1 MEANK
6 ISLKTTAVSIAA
18 ILLIE
23 AGFRFA
29 IVGKVVYPLPALGFV
44 RCLESIL
51 LVAIVWRLDKSTGA
65 IGLSRP
71 KMLTGFMRGLIWST
85 CFGIAAGILFMA
97 LIAIGVNALEYLH
110 RANPLSWQH
119 IVVFFIVGGVI
130 GPITEEI
137 FFRGIVFG
145 FLRQWGAV
153 IAIIFSTLIFV
164 FTHPMEGSIPV
175 TQIVGGIVFAT
186 AYEKEQNLMVP
197 ITIHCLGNLAIF
209 SLTIFKGVLY

>member
-6 ISLKTTAVSIAA
+6 ISLKTIAVSIAA

-23 AGFRFA
+23 AGFRFTV
-29 IVGKVVYPLPALGFV
+29 IGKFVLPLPALGIV

-51 LVAIVWRLDKSTGA
+51 LVAIVWWLEKDTGA

-71 KMLTGFMRGLIWST
+71 KILTGFMRGLIWSV
-85 CFGIAAGILFMA
+85 CFGIIAGILFIV
-97 LIAIGVNALEYLH
+97 LIAIGINVLELLH
-110 RANPLSWQH
+110 NPKPSSRLY
-119 IVVFFIVGGVI
+119 IVVFLLVGSVI
-130 GPITEEI
+130 GPIAEEI
-137 FFRGIVFG
+137 FFRGVIYG
-145 FLRQWGAV
+145 FFRQWGAV

-164 FTHPMEGSIPV
+164 FTHPIGGSIPV
-175 TQIVGGIVFAT
+175 TQFVGGIVFAI

-209 SLTIFKGVLY
+209 SLSIFI

>member
-6 ISLKTTAVSIAA
+6 ISLKTTAVSITV

-23 AGFRFA
+23 AGFRSA
-29 IVGKVVYPLPALGFV
+29 NVEKIVYPLAALGFV

-51 LVAIVWRLDKSTGA
+51 LVAIVWWLDKSTGG

-71 KMLTGFMRGLIWST
+71 KMLTGFMRGLIWSA
-85 CFGIAAGILFMA
+85 CFGIAAGILFMI

-110 RANPLSWQH
+110 SAKPLSWQH
-119 IVVFFIVGGVI
+119 IVVFLIVGGVI
-130 GPITEEI
+130 GPIAEEI
-137 FFRGIVFG
+137 FFRGILYG

-164 FTHPMEGSIPV
+164 FTHPTGGSIPV
-175 TQIVGGIVFAT
+175 TQIVGGIVFAI
-186 AYEKEQNLMVP
+186 AYEKEQNIIVP

-209 SLTIFKGVLY
+209 SLTIFL

>member
-1 MEANK
+1 VEANK

-18 ILLIE
+18 ILSIE
-23 AGFRFA
+23 VGFRFA
-29 IVGKVVYPLPALGFV
+29 IFGKAVYPLPALGFV

-51 LVAIVWRLDKSTGA
+51 LIAIVWRLDKSTGA

-85 CFGIAAGILFMA
+85 CFGIAAGILFMV
-97 LIAIGVNALEYLH
+97 LISIGINALEYFH
-110 RANPLSWQH
+110 SAKPLSWQH
-119 IVVFFIVGGVI
+119 IVVFLIVGGII

-137 FFRGIVFG
+137 FFRGIVYG
-145 FLRQWGAV
+145 FLRQWGTV

-164 FTHPMEGSIPV
+164 FTHPMESGIPV
-175 TQIVGGIVFAT
+175 TQTVGGIVFAI

-197 ITIHCLGNLAIF
+197 ITIHCLGNLSIF
-209 SLTIFKGVLY
+209 SLTIFI

>member
-6 ISLKTTAVSIAA
+6 ISLKTTAISIAA
-18 ILLIE
+18 ILAIE
-23 AGFRFA
+23 AGFRVA
-29 IVGKVVYPLPALGFV
+29 IVGKIVYPLAALGFL

-51 LVAIVWRLDKSTGA
+51 LLAIVWRLEERTGA
-65 IGLSRP
+65 IGLSWP
-71 KMLTGFMRGLIWST
+71 KMLTGLIKGLIWST
-85 CFGIAAGILFMA
+85 CFGFAAGILFMV
-97 LIAIGVNALEYLH
+97 LIAIGINAIEYFH
-110 RANPLSWQH
+110 SANPLSWQH
-119 IVVFFIVGGVI
+119 MVVFLMVGGVI

-137 FFRGIVFG
+137 FFRGIIYG

-153 IAIIFSTLIFV
+153 TAIIVSTLIFV

-175 TQIVGGIVFAT
+175 TQTVGGIVFAT

-209 SLTIFKGVLY
+209 SLTIFI

>member
-6 ISLKTTAVSIAA
+6 ISLKTIAVSIAA

-23 AGFRFA
+23 ACFRFTV
-29 IVGKVVYPLPALGFV
+29 IGKFVLPLPALGIV

-51 LVAIVWRLDKSTGA
+51 LVAIVWWLEKDTGA

-71 KMLTGFMRGLIWST
+71 KILTGFMRGLIWSV
-85 CFGIAAGILFMA
+85 CFGIIAGILFIV
-97 LIAIGVNALEYLH
+97 LIAIGINVLELLH
-110 RANPLSWQH
+110 NPKPSSRLY
-119 IVVFFIVGGVI
+119 IVVFLLVGSVI
-130 GPITEEI
+130 GPIAEEI
-137 FFRGIVFG
+137 FFRGVIYG
-145 FLRQWGAV
+145 FFRQWGAV

-164 FTHPMEGSIPV
+164 FTHPIGGSIPV
-175 TQIVGGIVFAT
+175 TQFVGGIVFAI

-209 SLTIFKGVLY
+209 SLSIFI

>member
-6 ISLKTTAVSIAA
+6 ISLKTIAVSIAA

-29 IVGKVVYPLPALGFV
+29 VIGKTEFPLPALGIV

-51 LVAIVWRLDKSTGA
+51 LVVIVWWLEKDTGA
-65 IGLSRP
+65 IGLSPP
-71 KMLTGFMRGLIWST
+71 KIPTGFMRGLIWSV
-85 CFGIAAGILFMA
+85 CFGITAGILFVV
-97 LIAIGVNALEYLH
+97 LIAIGINALDFLH
-110 RANPLSWQH
+110 SSKPSSWQH
-119 IVVFFIVGGVI
+119 IVFFLLLGGVI
-130 GPITEEI
+130 GPIAEEI
-137 FFRGIVFG
+137 FFRGVIYG
-145 FLRQWGAV
+145 FFRQWGAV

-164 FTHPMEGSIPV
+164 FTHPIGGSIPV
-175 TQIVGGIVFAT
+175 TQLVGGIVFAI

-209 SLTIFKGVLY
+209 SLSIFI

>member
-6 ISLKTTAVSIAA
+6 ISLKTIAVSIAA

-23 AGFRFA
+23 ACFRFTV
-29 IVGKVVYPLPALGFV
+29 IGKFVLPLPALGIV

-51 LVAIVWRLDKSTGA
+51 LVAIVWWLEKDTGA

-71 KMLTGFMRGLIWST
+71 KILTGFMRGLIWSV
-85 CFGIAAGILFMA
+85 CFGIIAGILFIV
-97 LIAIGVNALEYLH
+97 LIAIGINVLELLH
-110 RANPLSWQH
+110 NPKPSSRLY
-119 IVVFFIVGGVI
+119 IVVFLLVGSVI
-130 GPITEEI
+130 GPIAEEI
-137 FFRGIVFG
+137 FFRGVIYG
-145 FLRQWGAV
+145 FFSQWGAV

-164 FTHPMEGSIPV
+164 FTHPIGGSIPV
-175 TQIVGGIVFAT
+175 TQFVGGIVFAI

-209 SLTIFKGVLY
+209 SLSIFI